1 MIWEIL
7 VELHFLATS
16 TLLAEAAEAL
26 GIIDQV
32 VLVEMAEAQ
41 VLEVF
46 HKVEAELLKDLQA
59 A

>member
-1 MIWEIL
+1 LE
-7 VELHFLATS
+7 TS
-16 TLLAEAAEAL
+16 TLLAVVAEAL

-32 VLVEMAEAQ
+32 VLVEMAVAQ